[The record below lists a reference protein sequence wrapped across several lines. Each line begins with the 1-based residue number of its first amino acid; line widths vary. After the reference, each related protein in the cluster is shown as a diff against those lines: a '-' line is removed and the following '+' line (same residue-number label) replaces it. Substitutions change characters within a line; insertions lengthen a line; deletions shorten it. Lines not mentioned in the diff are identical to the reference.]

1 MTTQL
6 THPQSSREELPD
18 GGPGMFGS
26 VGLIMDRDGRRAC
39 VRITGQVSAITH
51 RHLDEWL
58 DWLITTG
65 ARQVIVALAA
75 ADQIDARLV
84 QVLGIAR
91 ARLRDSDA
99 ELVVTAEGSPM
110 RGELWGHWQ
119 AS

>member
-1 MTTQL
+1 MTTPL
-6 THPQSSREELPD
+6 THPQTSREELAD
-18 GGPGMFGS
+18 GGPGTFGS
-26 VGLIMDRDGRRAC
+26 GLTMDRDGRRAC

-65 ARQVIVALAA
+65 ARQVTVALPA
-75 ADQIDARLV
+75 ADQIGTRLV

-99 ELVVTAEGSPM
+99 ELVVTAAGSPM
-110 RGELWGHWQ
+110 RTELWGHWQ
-119 AS
+119 AN